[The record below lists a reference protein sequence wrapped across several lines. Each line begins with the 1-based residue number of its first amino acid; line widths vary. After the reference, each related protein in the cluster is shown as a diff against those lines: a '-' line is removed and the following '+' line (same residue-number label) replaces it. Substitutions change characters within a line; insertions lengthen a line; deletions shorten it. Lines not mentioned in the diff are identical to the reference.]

1 MKKAQIFL
9 MVFCLSAVSIFAQ
22 TSNVAS
28 NVTAT
33 NLSQAEIDRIVKTF
47 TENEKKFRLAL
58 TEYVF
63 NRNATIQTVGMGGQ
77 ITGVYQRKSFMAL
90 TKTGERIEK
99 ITYFPMSTV
108 KEVEI
113 TDTDIK
119 DLGGVNAF
127 ALEPEMVPQYNF
139 AFIGKEKIDE
149 LNLYVFDV
157 SPKVMPKSDSKL
169 RYFQGRIWVDDKD
182 LMIVKAKGKGVPE
195 GKNAKYPTVET
206 WRENVEGKYW
216 FPSYAASDDEL
227 IFESGQSV
235 KMRVRV
241 KYSDYTKGNVD
252 IIVLDDDG
260 SEEVQ
265 EEPKQETPPSDS
277 KIPPPPPPAK
287 KP

>member
-1 MKKAQIFL
+1 MSVGNFD
-9 MVFCLSAVSIFAQ
+9 FAQ
-22 TSNVAS
+22 TSNV
-28 NVTAT
+28 TKT
-33 NLSQAEIDRIVKTF
+33 NLSQAEVDKIVKTF
-47 TENEKKFRLAL
+47 TENEKRFRSAL

-90 TKTGERIEK
+90 TPSGERMEK

-108 KEVEI
+108 KEVTI
-113 TDTDIK
+113 TTTDIE

-139 AFIGKEKIDE
+139 AFIGKEKIDD

-157 SPKVMPKSDSKL
+157 SPKIMPKPDTKL
-169 RYFQGRIWVDDKD
+169 RFFQGRIWVDDKD
-182 LMIVKAKGKGVPE
+182 LMIVKSKGKGVPE
-195 GKNAKYPTVET
+195 SKSAKYPVVET

-216 FPSYAASDDEL
+216 FPSDARSDDEL
-227 IFESGQSV
+227 VFDSGQSV

-241 KYSDYTKGNVD
+241 KYTDYTKGNVD
-252 IIVLDDDG
+252 VIVLEDDV
-260 SEEVQ
+260 EE
-265 EEPKQETPPSDS
+265 EEPKSETPKNDS
-277 KIPPPPPPAK
+277 KVPPPPPTK

>member
-1 MKKAQIFL
+1 MI
-9 MVFCLSAVSIFAQ
+9 FCLSVVSAFAQ
-22 TSNVAS
+22 TSNVS
-28 NVTAT
+28 TTN
-33 NLSQAEIDRIVKTF
+33 NLSQAETDRIVKTF
-47 TENEKKFRLAL
+47 TENEKKFRSAL

-90 TKTGERIEK
+90 RPNGERMEK

-108 KEVEI
+108 KEVDI
-113 TDTDIK
+113 TATDIE

-139 AFIGKEKIDE
+139 AFIGKEKIDD

-157 SPKVMPKSDSKL
+157 SPRVMPKSDSKL

-182 LMIVKAKGKGVPE
+182 LMIVKSKGKGVPE
-195 GKNAKYPTVET
+195 GKNAKYPVVET

-216 FPSYAASDDEL
+216 FPSYASSDDEL
-227 IFESGQSV
+227 VFDSGQSV
-235 KMRVRV
+235 KMKIRVR
-241 KYSDYTKGNVD
+241 YADYTKGNVD
-252 IIVLDDDG
+252 ITIEDDDG
-260 SEEVQ
+260 SEEVPLQ
-265 EEPKQETPPSDS
+265 PKTETPKSDS
-277 KIPPPPPPAK
+277 KVPPPVK